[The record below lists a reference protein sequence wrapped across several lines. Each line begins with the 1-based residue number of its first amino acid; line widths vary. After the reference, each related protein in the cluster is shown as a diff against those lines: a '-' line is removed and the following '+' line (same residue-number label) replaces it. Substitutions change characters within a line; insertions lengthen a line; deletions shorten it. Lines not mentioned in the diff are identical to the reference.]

1 MVKKETI
8 AEGRTVE
15 AAVSAGAAELGSTP
29 ERVTYEI
36 IETPKRG
43 FLGFGET
50 PAKVKVIYQIGPED
64 VALSFIRTVID
75 DMGIAAEAEISRS
88 LSGSGDRQI
97 NIFGSDA
104 GMLIGHHGETLD
116 SLQFL
121 CNLAVNKDD
130 EDEDSDGYTR
140 IVVDVEN
147 YRAKREDTLRTL
159 ARSMAARVKK
169 YRRNITL
176 EPMNPYERRIIHSE
190 IQNIPGVSTIS
201 VGQDD
206 SRRVV
211 IYYEEPGKPSSQLAQ
226 LAAAEAL
233 RSGDGLGE
241 DDVQSSE
248 GRQRSG
254 RGDRRRQGGDKR
266 RRNAPEAGE
275 NAAEYQADDEASA
288 ESAEDGDREE
298 ALSVLRAQKPRRRSK
313 KPTPPALQSDS
324 VQSETFQSEN
334 ADTEEPYEAP
344 APREYERRERGDRRD
359 RRDGRDSRGSSGGA
373 RPPKRNKTEDLIAQT
388 IASFKAENAGAEQ
401 PSEAPKPEFR
411 TQAVVDDTPIIMNAN
426 AGSDK

>member
-50 PAKVKVIYQIGPED
+50 PAKVRVTYQIGPED
-64 VALSFIRTVID
+64 IALEFVRNIID

-121 CNLAVNKDD
+121 TNLAVNKDD
-130 EDEDSDGYTR
+130 DDEDSDGYTR
-140 IVVDVEN
+140 IVVDIEN

-169 YRRNITL
+169 YRKNITL

-190 IQNIPGVSTIS
+190 IQTIPGVSTIS
-201 VGQDD
+201 VGQDA

-211 IYYEEPGKPSSQLAQ
+211 IYYEESGKSSAQLAQ
-226 LAAAEAL
+226 QAAAEAQ

-241 DDVQSSE
+241 E
-248 GRQRSG
+248 APGRGEPRRERSG
-254 RGDRRRQGGDKR
+254 RNDRRRSDRDNKE
-266 RRNAPEAGE
+266 RNRAEAAPES
-275 NAAEYQADDEASA
+275 AAEEEG
-288 ESAEDGDREE
+288 ESYDADREE
-298 ALSVLRAQKPRRRSK
+298 ALSVLRGQKSRRRSK
-313 KPTPPALQSDS
+313 KPTPPALQSETPDETMGETEPSESYERNDS
-324 VQSETFQSEN
+324 
-334 ADTEEPYEAP
+334 
-344 APREYERRERGDRRD
+344 YERRERGDRRD
-359 RRDGRDSRGSSGGA
+359 RRDRDSRDSRSSSGS
-373 RPPKRNKTEDLIAQT
+373 RPSKKNRTEDLIAQT
-388 IASFKAENAGAEQ
+388 IASFKAETPAE
-401 PSEAPKPEFR
+401 PVEAPKQEFK
-411 TQAVVDDTPIIMNAN
+411 TQAVVDDSPIIMNAN
-426 AGSDK
+426 AGSEK

>member
-50 PAKVKVIYQIGPED
+50 PAKVRVTYQIGPED
-64 VALSFIRTVID
+64 IALEFVRNIID

-121 CNLAVNKDD
+121 TNLAVNKDD
-130 EDEDSDGYTR
+130 DDEDSDGYTR
-140 IVVDVEN
+140 IVVDIEN

-169 YRRNITL
+169 YRKNITL

-190 IQNIPGVSTIS
+190 IQTIPGVSTIS
-201 VGQDD
+201 VGQDA

-211 IYYEEPGKPSSQLAQ
+211 IYYEESGKSSAQLAQ
-226 LAAAEAL
+226 QAAAEAQ

-241 DDVQSSE
+241 
-248 GRQRSG
+248 
-254 RGDRRRQGGDKR
+254 
-266 RRNAPEAGE
+266 
-275 NAAEYQADDEASA
+275 
-288 ESAEDGDREE
+288 
-298 ALSVLRAQKPRRRSK
+298 
-313 KPTPPALQSDS
+313 
-324 VQSETFQSEN
+324 
-334 ADTEEPYEAP
+334 
-344 APREYERRERGDRRD
+344 
-359 RRDGRDSRGSSGGA
+359 
-373 RPPKRNKTEDLIAQT
+373 
-388 IASFKAENAGAEQ
+388 
-401 PSEAPKPEFR
+401 
-411 TQAVVDDTPIIMNAN
+411 
-426 AGSDK
+426 